1 MCFLECLP
9 TTIKQKLG
17 EIEMER
23 EQHTKGIYYTAGA
36 YIFWGVLPIYWKFI
50 DQVTALEILAH
61 RVIWSFIFVL
71 LIVGILKRKLL
82 KNFFQVQ
89 MKQKKTWLGLFLAS
103 LLISINWFVYIFAVN
118 SNHIVEA
125 SLGYFINP
133 LVAVLLGVFVLGE
146 KMNAWQAISFVV
158 AGIGVVYMT
167 LSLGTFPWIAL
178 ILALSFGFYG
188 LSKKLIKVDSILGLL
203 LETLFIVPFALL
215 FLAYLGVNGQQSF
228 ATGSLKDDLFLIGS
242 GIATALPLLW
252 FGIGAQKIP
261 LYLVGFLQYIA
272 PTISLLLGVLIYG
285 ESFTK
290 DHAVTF
296 TFIWIALG
304 IFSISNIRQMLKKRK
319 ISAVATNAKSV

>member
-1 MCFLECLP
+1 
-9 TTIKQKLG
+9 
-17 EIEMER
+17 MER
-23 EQHTKGIYYTAGA
+23 ENTKGIYFTAGA

-50 DQVTALEILAH
+50 DQISALEILAH

-89 MKQKKTWLGLFLAS
+89 MKQTKTWLGLFLAS
-103 LLISINWFVYIFAVN
+103 VLISINWFVYIFAVN
-118 SNHIVEA
+118 TNHIVEA

-146 KMNAWQAISFVV
+146 KMNRWQAVSFVV

-167 LSLGTFPWIAL
+167 LSLGTFPWIAI
-178 ILALSFGFYG
+178 ILAVSFGFYG

-215 FLAYLGVNGQQSF
+215 FLAYLGINGQHSF
-228 ATGSLKDDLFLIGS
+228 ATGSLKVDLLLLGS

-252 FGIGAQKIP
+252 FGIGAKKIP

-296 TFIWIALG
+296 SCIWIALI
-304 IFSISNIRQMLKKRK
+304 IFSISNIRQMIQKRK
-319 ISAVATNAKSV
+319 ISTVPTNARSF

>member
-1 MCFLECLP
+1 
-9 TTIKQKLG
+9 
-17 EIEMER
+17 MER
-23 EQHTKGIYYTAGA
+23 EKTKGIYFTASA
-36 YIFWGVLPIYWKFI
+36 YVLWGVLPIYWKFLGE
-50 DQVTALEILAH
+50 VPALEILAH

-71 LIVGILKRKLL
+71 LIVVLLKRKLL
-82 KNFFQVQ
+82 KNFFKVQ
-89 MKQKKTWLGLFLAS
+89 MKEKKTWLGLLLAS

-118 SNHIVEA
+118 TNHIVEA

-146 KMNAWQAISFVV
+146 KMNVWQAVSFVV

-167 LSLGTFPWIAL
+167 LSLGTFPWIAI

-188 LSKKLIKVDSILGLL
+188 LSKKLIKVDSILGML

-228 ATGSLKDDLFLIGS
+228 ATGSLKNDLFLIGS
-242 GIATALPLLW
+242 GIATALPLIW
-252 FGIGAQKIP
+252 FSIGAQKIP

-296 TFIWIALG
+296 TCIWIACA
-304 IFSISNIRQMLKKRK
+304 IFSIPNIRQMIKKRK
-319 ISAVATNAKSV
+319 VSTVATNAKSV

>member
-1 MCFLECLP
+1 
-9 TTIKQKLG
+9 
-17 EIEMER
+17 MER
-23 EQHTKGIYYTAGA
+23 ENTKGIYFTAGA

-50 DQVTALEILAH
+50 DQISALEILAH

-89 MKQKKTWLGLFLAS
+89 MKQTKTWLGLFLAS
-103 LLISINWFVYIFAVN
+103 VLISINWFVYIFAVN
-118 SNHIVEA
+118 TNHIVEA

-146 KMNAWQAISFVV
+146 KMNRWQAVSFVV
-158 AGIGVVYMT
+158 AGIGVVYMS
-167 LSLGTFPWIAL
+167 LSLGTFPWIAI
-178 ILALSFGFYG
+178 ILAVSFGFYG

-215 FLAYLGVNGQQSF
+215 FLAYLGINGQHSF
-228 ATGSLKDDLFLIGS
+228 ATGSLKVDLLLLGS

-252 FGIGAQKIP
+252 FGIGAKKIP

-296 TFIWIALG
+296 SCIWIALI
-304 IFSISNIRQMLKKRK
+304 IFSISNIRQMIQKRK
-319 ISAVATNAKSV
+319 ISTVPTNARSF